1 METYRNV
8 SICIENS
15 DWVCI
20 LNQETKADTEELFM
34 TFKLLKRRYRS
45 SEESEKMRRLEYF
58 NHPYEPENTICLIDD
73 VNLPKSLSLYSL
85 ATQFNPA
92 GGNEQ
97 KRGKKNAVDRPSM
110 KSAQQQTVDID
121 DYWPSNV
128 EPFDAD
134 NSTYF

>member
-1 METYRNV
+1 M
-8 SICIENS
+8 
-15 DWVCI
+15 
-20 LNQETKADTEELFM
+20 NQETKADTEELFM

-97 KRGKKNAVDRPSM
+97 KRGKKNAVDRPTM
-110 KSAQQQTVDID
+110 KGTQTVTIASREDCWDI
-121 DYWPSNV
+121 SSV
-128 EPFDAD
+128 EQFDLD